1 MDDMKLT
8 KRILTRLIIDTY
20 CLDKVDAL
28 QLLGRIC
35 LLIRNNIQMD
45 KQTKTELIWSITDC
59 YYRMLDQ
66 DLQIKDKGGY
76 DE

>member
-1 MDDMKLT
+1 MDEMKMT
-8 KRILTRLIIDTY
+8 KRILSRLIIDTY

-35 LLIRNNIQMD
+35 ILIRKDLQLE
-45 KQTKTELIWSITDC
+45 KQTKTDLIWTITDC
-59 YYRMLDQ
+59 YYRLIGQ
-66 DLQIKDKGGY
+66 DLEIKDEGGY